1 MALVVRK
8 SKASVVLLSSAIAA
22 LATMQASGQSILNGY
37 WAPLFD
43 EDQIERIPGPDQG
56 EYAGLPITDAA
67 RSVAQTWDP
76 EVLTLPW
83 LQCRPHPSL
92 YGIRGV
98 GVLHIW
104 EDLDPQ
110 TLRQTEIHTWIQVWE
125 AQRDIWMDGRPHP
138 PPWAAHTWSGF
149 SVGHWYGDVLQVH
162 TDMYKRGWIRRNGLP
177 TDDRAVFDERFF
189 VNGDIL
195 THMMMISDPEYLSE
209 PLIKSTEYLRGPN
222 TAIPPYP
229 CRNVTEI
236 PRREGAIPMHMPD
249 QTAVEQDW
257 AVRNFVPIKAAMG
270 GVETMFPEYQDAMTK
285 LPPNPPL
292 STVVKLEAQ
301 QDAEH

>member
-1 MALVVRK
+1 M
-8 SKASVVLLSSAIAA
+8 A
-22 LATMQASGQSILNGY
+22 LATTKFKASLMLLSLGVAALGSMQACGQSILDGF
-37 WAPLFD
+37 WGPLFD

-83 LQCRPHPSL
+83 LECRPHPSL

-98 GVLHIW
+98 GMLRIW

-138 PPWAAHTWSGF
+138 PPWAAHSWSGF
-149 SVGHWYGDVLQVH
+149 SVGHWDSDVLQVH
-162 TDMYKRGWIRRNGLP
+162 TDMYKRGWVRRNGLP
-177 TDDRAVFDERFF
+177 TNDKAVFDERFF
-189 VNGDIL
+189 VDGDIL
-195 THMMMISDPEYLSE
+195 THIMMISDPEYLSE
-209 PLIKSTEYLRGPN
+209 PLVKSTEYLRVPN
-222 TAIPPYP
+222 APFAAYP

-236 PRREGAIPMHMPD
+236 PRREGEIPMHMPD

-257 AVRNFVPIKAAMG
+257 AVRNQVPVRAALG
-270 GVETMFPEYQDAMTK
+270 GAATMFPDYEDAMKTM
-285 LPPNPPL
+285 PPNPSL
-292 STVVKLEAQ
+292 ANIEKLEAAQ
-301 QDAEH
+301 QGTN

>member
-1 MALVVRK
+1 MPLAK
-8 SKASVVLLSSAIAA
+8 STSKAFLVALALLSAA
-22 LATMQASGQSILNGY
+22 LASGQALAQSVLDGF
-37 WAPLFD
+37 WGPLFD

-56 EYAGLPITDAA
+56 EYAGLPITAAA

-83 LQCRPHPSL
+83 LECRPHPSL

-98 GVLHIW
+98 GMLHIW

-138 PPWAAHTWSGF
+138 PQWAAHTWSGF

-162 TDMYKRGWIRRNGLP
+162 TDMYKRGWTRRNGLP
-177 TDDRAVFDERFF
+177 TDDKAVFDERFF
-189 VNGDIL
+189 VDGDIL
-195 THMMMISDPEYLSE
+195 THIMMISDAEYLSE
-209 PLIKSTEYLRGPN
+209 PLVKSTEYLRSPN
-222 TAIPPYP
+222 TIFPAYP

-236 PRREGAIPMHMPD
+236 PRREGQIPMHFPN
-249 QTAVEQDW
+249 QTAVEEDW
-257 AVRNFVPIKAAMG
+257 AVRNHVPIKASMG
-270 GVETMFPEYQDAMTK
+270 GVDTMFPDYQDTMRT
-285 LPPNPPL
+285 LPPNPPIA
-292 STVVKLEAQ
+292 TVEKLEAQ
-301 QDAEH
+301 QDQAK

>member
-1 MALVVRK
+1 MALVGAK
-8 SKASVVLLSSAIAA
+8 SKAFLLVLSAAIAT

-110 TLRQTEIHTWIQVWE
+110 TLRQIEIHTWIQVWE

-149 SVGHWYGDVLQVH
+149 SVGHWYGDVLEVH
-162 TDMYKRGWIRRNGLP
+162 TDNYKRGWVRRNGLP
-177 TDDRAVFDERFF
+177 TNDRTVFDEHFF
-189 VNGDIL
+189 VNDDIL
-195 THMMMISDPEYLSE
+195 THIMEITDPEYLTE
-209 PLIKSTEYLRGPN
+209 PLIKSTEYQRSPN
-222 TAIPPYP
+222 TALPPYP

-236 PRREGAIPMHMPD
+236 PRREGMIPMHMPN
-249 QTAVEQDW
+249 QTAVEQVW
-257 AVRNFVPIKAAMG
+257 AVRNSVPIRAAMG
-270 GVETMFPEYQDAMTK
+270 GADTMLPEYQDAMTK
-285 LPPNPPL
+285 FPVNPAL
-292 STVVKLEAQ
+292 SSVEKLEAQ
-301 QDAEH
+301 QDAQK